1 MVVKELNNNIGGL
14 IMGSKKY
21 NEYEK
26 SIISD
31 ILDDIFDRSVEISN
45 QNGTFDIA
53 DLNII
58 LEIIRN
64 EISGE

>member
-1 MVVKELNNNIGGL
+1 
-14 IMGSKKY
+14 MGSKKY

-31 ILDDIFDRSVEISN
+31 ILDDILDRSVEISN